1 MEVTG
6 ATAVAPDNAQVM
18 AESKAA
24 ALTVD
29 DDMGSS
35 GTDVAAPSEEGEMVA
50 APPAESAAT
59 TESAAAPTSAPMV
72 AAPFKVVLPEPVE
85 AAMTMAMQAVAQW
98 WQTFEPQM
106 RKLTE
111 QLMVQLEPFIKT
123 GADGLK
129 QLELKLQPQ
138 KEQAMAL
145 YNDWKAKLEP
155 YTSVALANLKT
166 ATEAARVRAYE
177 PALAFSLKASEAIK
191 AQCLLLT
198 ALIKEKSQIYYAAS
212 QEWVIKQ
219 QPLIAAA
226 QKEALAQA
234 QAALT
239 ALAAFQKELEPH
251 VKALQEK
258 AVEKGK
264 ELGAKTIEAY
274 EKSLAP
280 QVEEVKGKAA
290 AQYKVY
296 EGQVLTATAPMR
308 EKVMTATAPLRE
320 KATTQLATWGKQ
332 LEAPTKAVQ
341 QWLLQTAHC
350 MCLPFAPDSIKYQAM
365 DQPDYPPPV
374 TAPGAQLP
382 SA

>member
-1 MEVTG
+1 
-6 ATAVAPDNAQVM
+6 
-18 AESKAA
+18 
-24 ALTVD
+24 
-29 DDMGSS
+29 
-35 GTDVAAPSEEGEMVA
+35 
-50 APPAESAAT
+50 
-59 TESAAAPTSAPMV
+59 
-72 AAPFKVVLPEPVE
+72 
-85 AAMTMAMQAVAQW
+85 MAMQAVAQW

-166 ATEAARVRAYE
+166 ATEAARVHAYE

-212 QEWVIKQ
+212 QEWVVKQ

-264 ELGAKTIEAY
+264 ELGAKTVEAY

-280 QVEEVKGKAA
+280 QVEEVKGKAV

-296 EGQVLTATAPMR
+296 EGQARPGSMLNTLVVTA
-308 EKVMTATAPLRE
+308 
-320 KATTQLATWGKQ
+320 LAWGKK
-332 LEAPTKAVQ
+332 APVAV
-341 QWLLQTAHC
+341 
-350 MCLPFAPDSIKYQAM
+350 
-365 DQPDYPPPV
+365 PPPPPMLLGMETPELMFAV
-374 TAPGAQLP
+374 CVALCWVLP
-382 SA
+382 AVLYMKYVK